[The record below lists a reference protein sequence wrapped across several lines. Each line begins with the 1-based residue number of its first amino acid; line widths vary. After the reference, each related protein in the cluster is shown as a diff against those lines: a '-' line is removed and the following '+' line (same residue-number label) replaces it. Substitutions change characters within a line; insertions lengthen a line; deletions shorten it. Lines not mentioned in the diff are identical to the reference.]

1 MRSFNEGKAC
11 DAVINRIEVREGQ
24 TRGELRFPEQEHHTA
39 PVELVCQ
46 IGRQLFAFE
55 HTSIEPFEQHKKLEV
70 KASAHFQPIQKRLAD
85 SYPPKSTLSC
95 RFQPRLRWA
104 CDHKKSGAVPP
115 ARGPASHHIRNV
127 VSPIFLYPALQIR
140 HTVAAAQPC
149 GQLCTPLHDVTCA
162 KATSWCT
169 DLPVN

>member
-1 MRSFNEGKAC
+1 MRGFNEGKAC
-11 DAVINRIEVREGQ
+11 DAVINRIEAREGQ

-46 IGRQLFAFE
+46 IGRQLFALE

-70 KASAHFQPIQKRLAD
+70 KAPAHFQPIQKRLAGFL
-85 SYPPKSTLSC
+85 PPEEHFELQVPAKATLGLRPQEIRGRASG
-95 RFQPRLRWA
+95 PRTREPP
-104 CDHKKSGAVPP
+104 HSQRREPHFPVSG
-115 ARGPASHHIRNV
+115 
-127 VSPIFLYPALQIR
+127 LQIR